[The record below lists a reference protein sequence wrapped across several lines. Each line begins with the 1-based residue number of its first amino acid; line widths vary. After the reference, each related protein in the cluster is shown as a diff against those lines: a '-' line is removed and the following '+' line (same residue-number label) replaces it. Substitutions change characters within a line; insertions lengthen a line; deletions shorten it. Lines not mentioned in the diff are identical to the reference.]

1 MKSITLIQLS
11 LFTAFT
17 SAHWRRSPQLGTNL
31 TSEAGNSTAHTGFA
45 PSQEVDQYTRCA
57 TNPTVAQ
64 RRVLDEFSRGHHE
77 TPTDRATRVVEV
89 YVHVVSTQSKRGR
102 YNNAMVQNQ
111 ISVMN
116 DAFKGT
122 GFSFELVG
130 FDITVDESWAKASA
144 GSSEETDMKQALQRG
159 RYQDLNLYFLS
170 DLGDGLLG
178 FCYFPTSDPSKQ
190 MRMLDGCINLADSMP
205 GGAAKYY
212 DMGLT
217 AVHEVGHWFGLYHVF
232 EGANCN
238 DEKGDRVGDTP
249 RQSTPTTGCPTNKNS
264 CPRSKGVDSINNYMD
279 YSYDSCLFEFT
290 PGQGRRMRALFDS
303 TRAGV

>member
-1 MKSITLIQLS
+1 MPAWWQCKYEMCIKQPDATSSASSSFITIVDQTLTHFADMKSITLIQLS

-31 TSEAGNSTAHTGFA
+31 TSAAGNSTAHTGFA

-64 RRVLDEFSRGHHE
+64 RRVLDEFSRGRHE
-77 TPTDRATRVVEV
+77 TPTDRAIRVVEV

-217 AVHEVGHWFGLYHVF
+217 AVHEVGHVSHTLSSDVIPN
-232 EGANCN
+232 A
-238 DEKGDRVGDTP
+238 D
-249 RQSTPTTGCPTNKNS
+249 
-264 CPRSKGVDSINNYMD
+264 MD
-279 YSYDSCLFEFT
+279 AVVWVVPCL
-290 PGQGRRMRALFDS
+290 
-303 TRAGV
+303 